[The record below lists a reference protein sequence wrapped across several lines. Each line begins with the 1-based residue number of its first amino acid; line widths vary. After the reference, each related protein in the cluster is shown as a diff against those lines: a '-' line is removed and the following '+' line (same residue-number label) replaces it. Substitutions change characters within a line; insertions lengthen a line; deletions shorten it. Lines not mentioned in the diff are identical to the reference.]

1 MNDETTAG
9 RKISDFWQT
18 AQEVFL
24 RVAATG
30 FVPAW
35 LFQRSRPDRDA
46 LAARTGR
53 LELEIVS
60 HCWNYDFL
68 LAYQLSSLVN
78 HPPVDLDV
86 RMTVFYTPEDR
97 RTAELLE
104 FFSARTVPGV
114 TWNWQPLEKSMLLR
128 RSIGR
133 NLAAR
138 RTTADWVWFTDCDV
152 IFHRG
157 CLDTLA
163 KRLQGRRDPLVH
175 PREESCTPL
184 LPHSHPMLS
193 AAAGEP
199 KIVEIDTS
207 RFVPRTL
214 EQATGPLQITH
225 GDVART
231 FGYCD
236 ALPVYQKPTDR
247 WRKCYEDRAFRWLL
261 RTRGVGID
269 VPGVYRIRHASK
281 GRYAGNRPSAVIRGS
296 SRRLV
301 AWLTDQVNRVRH

>member
-1 MNDETTAG
+1 MNDEQRTGNRAA
-9 RKISDFWQT
+9 DLWHT

-30 FVPAW
+30 LVPAW
-35 LFQRSRPDRDA
+35 LFQRARPDRET
-46 LAARTGR
+46 LPARAGP

-78 HPPVDLDV
+78 HPPANLTV
-86 RMTVFYTPEDR
+86 RMTVFYTPDDR

-104 FFSARTVPGV
+104 FFSGQSVPGV
-114 TWNWQPLEKSMLLR
+114 TWNWQPLDKTMLLR

-163 KRLQGRRDPLVH
+163 EQLQGRRDPLVY
-175 PREESCTPL
+175 PREERSTAL
-184 LPHSHPMLS
+184 LSRVDPMLL
-193 AAAGEP
+193 AAARKPG
-199 KIVEIDTS
+199 IVDIETS
-207 RFVPRTL
+207 RFVRRKLT
-214 EQATGPLQITH
+214 QATGPLQITH
-225 GDVART
+225 GDVARA

-236 ALPVYQKPTDR
+236 ALAVYQKPTNR

-261 RTRGVGID
+261 RTPGVGID

-281 GRYAGNRPSAVIRGS
+281 GRYESNRALGFIRGS
-296 SRRLV
+296 SRRIRSW
-301 AWLTDQVNRVRH
+301 ASDRVHSGRR